1 MIEKQKSNSALRR
14 GASRL
19 AAVQALYQM
28 DMSGNRIDDVV
39 KDFLSGAIGGEVIEE
54 DLDLET
60 EEVVPLIELNA
71 EMFSVLVRGAAAMR
85 ERLDEVIGKSLS
97 SGWEADR
104 LEPILRNILRCGI
117 YELLEREEVPPR
129 VAISEYVGMARAFYD
144 APEAGMVN
152 AVLDRLAREVRPD
165 QMDAARPARPMQ
177 TKPGTGKPAPNR
189 GGDDPAG

>member
-1 MIEKQKSNSALRR
+1 MTEKKKSDSAMRR
-14 GASRL
+14 GVSRL

-28 DMSGNRIDDVV
+28 DMAGSRVDDVV
-39 KDFLSGAIGGEVIEE
+39 RDFLSGAIGGEVIAE

-85 ERLDEVIGKSLS
+85 ERLDEIIGKSLS
-97 SGWEADR
+97 SGWEAER

-117 YELLEREEVPPR
+117 YELVERAEVPPR

-152 AVLDRLAREVRPD
+152 AVLDRLAREVRPE
-165 QMDAARPARPMQ
+165 QMEAPRPPRGSGAAQ
-177 TKPGTGKPAPNR
+177 
-189 GGDDPAG
+189 GGNGPSR

>member
-28 DMSGNRIDDVV
+28 EMSGARVDDVLT
-39 KDFLSGAIGGEVIEE
+39 DFLTGAIGGEVIDEN
-54 DLDLET
+54 LDLET
-60 EEVVPLIELNA
+60 EEVVPLIEFNG
-71 EMFSVLVRGAAAMR
+71 EMFAVLLRGAAAMR
-85 ERLDEVIGKSLS
+85 ERLDDVIAKSLS

-104 LEPILRNILRCGI
+104 LEPILRSILRCGI
-117 YELLEREEVPPR
+117 YELLERDEVPPR

-165 QMDAARPARPMQ
+165 QMDAARSARPM
-177 TKPGTGKPAPNR
+177 PNR
-189 GGDDPAG
+189 GGDGPQG